1 MVISELIRDIA
12 GQIKEN
18 GRFEAELMVMK
29 ALQLN
34 RTELV
39 INSKLPLMPQDLKN
53 INAMLKRRLDGE
65 PLQYI
70 LNEAE
75 FMSLDFSVQQGV
87 LIPRS
92 DTETLVEL
100 VLDKTHDKDVKIAD
114 ICTGSG
120 CIGISLAH
128 YNKNSVVDLF
138 DVSDVAIETAKS
150 NIERHN
156 LSERVHIYKTD
167 ILREHPTGMY
177 DIIVSNP
184 PYIEKSVIDT
194 LQTEVKDYEPLIAL
208 DGGDDGLLFYR
219 RITEIAHKFLKK
231 GGILAYEIG
240 YNQAKS
246 VSELMA
252 ENFRNIEVFKDLC
265 NNDRVVIGILK

>member
-1 MVISELIRDIA
+1 MVIAELIKDISC
-12 GQIKEN
+12 QLKEN

-75 FMSLDFSVQQGV
+75 FMSLDFSVNRGV

-100 VLDKTHDKDVKIAD
+100 VLDKTRDKNVKIAD

-120 CIGISLAH
+120 CIGISLAY
-128 YNKNSVVDLF
+128 YNKNAAVDLF

-150 NIERHN
+150 NVSRHN
-156 LSERVHIYKTD
+156 LAERVNVYKTD
-167 ILREHPTGMY
+167 ILKEYPTEMY
-177 DIIVSNP
+177 DIVVSNP
-184 PYIEKSVIDT
+184 PYIEKAVIDT
-194 LQTEVKDYEPLIAL
+194 LQTEVKDYEPLLAL
-208 DGGDDGLLFYR
+208 DGGNDGLLFYR
-219 RITEIAHKFLKK
+219 RITEIAHNFLKK
-231 GGILAYEIG
+231 DGLLAYEIG
-240 YNQAKS
+240 YNQAKA
-246 VSELMA
+246 VNEIMA
-252 ENFRNIEVFKDLC
+252 KDFYDIEIFKDLC
-265 NNDRVVIGILK
+265 SNDRVIVGKLK